1 MNQTFFSDDFV
12 LRTKEWIVLYGL
24 KAIAAIAILLVGIL
38 LAKTVRR
45 FIRRILLKSKVD
57 NTLISFVSGIVYIG
71 FIIIVVIASLGQLGV
86 ETASFIA
93 VLGAA
98 GLAIGLALQGSLS
111 NFAAGVLMILFKPF
125 KSGDFIEAGGAMGT
139 VSEIKILTTV
149 LISPD
154 NKKLI
159 IPNNK
164 IMSENI
170 TNHTAYDIRRI
181 DLLIGISYSDDI
193 NKAKETL
200 QEILKSEPGILQEP
214 ASFIGVNELAE
225 SSVNIVVWTWV
236 KTPDYL
242 RVLFSLREHI
252 KITFDK
258 QGIQIPFPQRDIHL
272 FNT

>member
-1 MNQTFFSDDFV
+1 
-12 LRTKEWIVLYGL
+12 
-24 KAIAAIAILLVGIL
+24 
-38 LAKTVRR
+38 
-45 FIRRILLKSKVD
+45 
-57 NTLISFVSGIVYIG
+57 
-71 FIIIVVIASLGQLGV
+71 
-86 ETASFIA
+86 
-93 VLGAA
+93 
-98 GLAIGLALQGSLS
+98 
-111 NFAAGVLMILFKPF
+111 
-125 KSGDFIEAGGAMGT
+125 MGT

>member
-1 MNQTFFSDDFV
+1 
-12 LRTKEWIVLYGL
+12 
-24 KAIAAIAILLVGIL
+24 
-38 LAKTVRR
+38 
-45 FIRRILLKSKVD
+45 
-57 NTLISFVSGIVYIG
+57 
-71 FIIIVVIASLGQLGV
+71 
-86 ETASFIA
+86 
-93 VLGAA
+93 
-98 GLAIGLALQGSLS
+98 
-111 NFAAGVLMILFKPF
+111 
-125 KSGDFIEAGGAMGT
+125 
-139 VSEIKILTTV
+139 V